1 MIYLKN
7 NYLNQKRI
15 ANSLSIIALF
25 LLMLTLTFS
34 PVAFSQTVDTTT
46 ATTIEAQK
54 TDTAYSNKTMKS
66 VFKELK
72 HITKT
77 GSATLNS
84 ILMILGVVSVVAI
97 AMWLSFRTDPE
108 EEGA

>member
-1 MIYLKN
+1 MIYFKN
-7 NYLNQKRI
+7 NYLSPRKQQFI
-15 ANSLSIIALF
+15 SLFVALLVLVISIVYC
-25 LLMLTLTFS
+25 
-34 PVAFSQTVDTTT
+34 PVAYSQTTDSVASTEQTQT
-46 ATTIEAQK
+46 

-77 GSATLNS
+77 GNATLNS

-97 AMWLSFRTDPE
+97 AMYLSFRNDPE
-108 EEGA
+108 EENA